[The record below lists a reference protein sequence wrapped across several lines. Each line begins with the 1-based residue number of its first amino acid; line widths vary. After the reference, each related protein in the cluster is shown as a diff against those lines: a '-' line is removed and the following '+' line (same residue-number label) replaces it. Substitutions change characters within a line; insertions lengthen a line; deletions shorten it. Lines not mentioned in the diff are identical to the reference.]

1 MVTRGL
7 KRVERYIMFKAGSK
21 LLNDFEVLGPM
32 YGFQVVNDI
41 DYEIFVKKPWE
52 KNKLKILKNQH
63 QDHCRE
69 KGMQYK
75 GLSHKHLI
83 SKTS

>member
-1 MVTRGL
+1 MYL
-7 KRVERYIMFKAGSK
+7 AGSK
-21 LLNDFEVLGPM
+21 QISEEKVNGYV
-32 YGFQVVNDI
+32 YGFDLAINVDQSV
-41 DYEIFVKKPWE
+41 FSKKGWE
-52 KNKLKILKNQH
+52 KNKLKILKQRH

-69 KGMQYK
+69 KGIQYN